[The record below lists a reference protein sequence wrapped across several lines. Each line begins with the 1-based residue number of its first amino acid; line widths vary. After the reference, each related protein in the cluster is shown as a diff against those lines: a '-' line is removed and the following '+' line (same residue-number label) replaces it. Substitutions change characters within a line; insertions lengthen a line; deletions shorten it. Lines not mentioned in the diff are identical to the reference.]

1 MFVGVCKMTTNVPKF
16 QQSSKPKSNVVLS
29 VKNLTKTFNDRIAVN
44 NISFEIHEGEIFGF
58 LGPNGAG
65 KSTTMKMI
73 CGLMKPTRGAIY
85 ICGHNLNTA
94 PEKALANMGGLI
106 ETPLMYTYM
115 SGYDNLKY
123 YASLHG
129 NISKKDILNYAKV
142 VGLQNRLKDKV
153 GTYSLGMRQRLGIC
167 QALLHNPKLLVLDE
181 PISGLDPSGV
191 KEMRD
196 FLKHLAK
203 RQRIGIMVS
212 SHMLGEMEHLCD
224 TICILN
230 KGSVLEVKT
239 LNQLKEGQADSKK
252 VKISVD
258 YPNFAGKIII
268 NELHLPVDVA
278 GNCVVVKAD
287 ESSIN
292 KITEKLIS
300 YNISIFGIET
310 VYKPLEEVFL
320 DIISAKNKGIN
331 SIF

>member
-1 MFVGVCKMTTNVPKF
+1 MATNVPKF
-16 QQSSKPKSNVVLS
+16 QPSSPVKKNCVLL

-44 NISFEIHEGEIFGF
+44 NISFAINEGEIFGF

-73 CGLMKPTRGAIY
+73 CGLMKPTRGSIY
-85 ICGHNLNTA
+85 ICGKNLTTDR
-94 PEKALANMGGLI
+94 ERALANLGGLI

-115 SGYDNLKY
+115 TGYDNLKY

-129 NISKKDILNYAKV
+129 KVNKREILNYAKI
-142 VGLQNRLKDKV
+142 VGLENRLNDKV
-153 GTYSLGMRQRLGIC
+153 GKYSLGMRQRLGIC
-167 QALLHNPKLLVLDE
+167 QALLHKPKLLILDE

-196 FLKHLAK
+196 FLKNLARK
-203 RQRIGIMVS
+203 QKIGIMIS

-224 TICILN
+224 TVCIIN
-230 KGSVLEVKT
+230 QGSVLEVKT
-239 LNQLKEGQADSKK
+239 LNQLKEGQENGKRI
-252 VKISVD
+252 KIMVD
-258 YPNFAGKIII
+258 YPNFAGKVIL
-268 NELHLPVDVA
+268 NELHLPVDIA
-278 GNCVVVKAD
+278 GNCIVVKTND
-287 ESSIN
+287 SNIN

-310 VYKPLEEVFL
+310 VYKPLEDVFL
-320 DIISAKNKGIN
+320 EIINNKNKGNN

>member
-1 MFVGVCKMTTNVPKF
+1 MATNVPKF
-16 QQSSKPKSNVVLS
+16 QQTSPAKKNCVLL

-44 NISFEIHEGEIFGF
+44 NISFSISEGEIFGF

-73 CGLMKPTRGAIY
+73 CGLMKPTKGSIF
-85 ICGHNLNTA
+85 ICGKNLNTDR
-94 PEKALANMGGLI
+94 EKALANLGGLI

-129 NISKKDILNYAKV
+129 NISKREIINYARV
-142 VGLQNRLKDKV
+142 VGLENRLKDKV

-167 QALLHNPKLLVLDE
+167 QALLHKPKLLVLDE
-181 PISGLDPSGV
+181 PISGLDPTGV

-196 FLKHLAK
+196 FLKNLARK
-203 RQRIGIMVS
+203 QKIGIMIS

-224 TICILN
+224 TICIIN
-230 KGSVLEVKT
+230 QGSVLEVKT
-239 LNQLKEGQADSKK
+239 LNQLKEGQENSKK
-252 VKISVD
+252 IKIMVD
-258 YPNFAGKIII
+258 YPNFAGKIIL
-268 NELHLPVDVA
+268 NELRLPVDVA
-278 GNCVVVKAD
+278 GNCIIVKASD
-287 ESSIN
+287 ANIN

-300 YNISIFGIET
+300 YNVSIFGIET
-310 VYKPLEEVFL
+310 VFKPLEEVFL
-320 DIISAKNKGIN
+320 EIINLKNKGNN

>member
-1 MFVGVCKMTTNVPKF
+1 MATNVPKF
-16 QQSSKPKSNVVLS
+16 QQTAQNKKNCVLM

-44 NISFEIHEGEIFGF
+44 NISFTINEGEIFGF

-73 CGLMKPTRGAIY
+73 CGLMKPTRGAVY
-85 ICGHNLNTA
+85 ICGHNLNTDR
-94 PEKALANMGGLI
+94 EKALANLGGLI

-129 NISKKDILNYAKV
+129 GISKNDILGYARI
-142 VGLQNRLKDKV
+142 VGLENRLKDKV
-153 GTYSLGMRQRLGIC
+153 STYSLGMRQRLGIC

-181 PISGLDPSGV
+181 PISGLDPAGV

-196 FLKHLAK
+196 FLKMLA
-203 RQRIGIMVS
+203 QRKKIGIMIS

-224 TICILN
+224 TICIIN
-230 KGSVLEVKT
+230 QGSILEVKT
-239 LNQLKEGQADSKK
+239 LNQLKAGQESSKK
-252 VKISVD
+252 IKIAVD
-258 YPNFAGKIII
+258 YPNFAGKVIL
-268 NELHLPVDVA
+268 NELRLPVDIA
-278 GNCVVVKAD
+278 GNSIIVKAD

-292 KITEKLIS
+292 RITEKLIS
-300 YNISIFGIET
+300 YKISIFSIEM

>member
-1 MFVGVCKMTTNVPKF
+1 MATNVPKF
-16 QQSSKPKSNVVLS
+16 QQSSPTKKNCVLL

-44 NISFEIHEGEIFGF
+44 NISFAINEGEIFGF

-85 ICGHNLNTA
+85 ICGKNLSTDR
-94 PEKALANMGGLI
+94 EKALENLGGLI

-129 NISKKDILNYAKV
+129 KVNKQEILNYARV
-142 VGLQNRLKDKV
+142 VGLENRLKDKV

-167 QALLHNPKLLVLDE
+167 QALLHRPKLLVLDE
-181 PISGLDPSGV
+181 PLSGLDPSGV

-196 FLKHLAK
+196 FLKNIARK
-203 RQRIGIMVS
+203 QKIGIMIS

-230 KGSVLEVKT
+230 QGSVLQVKT
-239 LNQLKEGQADSKK
+239 LNQLKEGQENSKK
-252 VKISVD
+252 IKIIVD
-258 YPNFAGKIII
+258 YPNFAGKIIL
-268 NELHLPVDVA
+268 NELRLPVDVA
-278 GNCVVVKAD
+278 GNCVIIKAGD
-287 ESSIN
+287 ANIN
-292 KITEKLIS
+292 KVTEKLIS
-300 YNISIFGIET
+300 YNVSIFGIET

-320 DIISAKNKGIN
+320 EIINTKNKGNN

>member
-1 MFVGVCKMTTNVPKF
+1 MATSVPKL
-16 QQSSKPKSNVVLS
+16 QQTMQNSTKCVLM
-29 VKNLTKTFNDRIAVN
+29 VKNLTKAFNDRIAVN
-44 NISFEIHEGEIFGF
+44 NISFKINEGEIFGF

-73 CGLMKPTRGAIY
+73 CGLMKPTKGAVY
-85 ICGHNLNTA
+85 ICGHNLVTER
-94 PEKALANMGGLI
+94 EKALSYLGGLI

-129 NISKKDILNYAKV
+129 KIGKQDILRYAKI
-142 VGLQNRLKDKV
+142 VGLENRIKDKV

-196 FLKHLAK
+196 FLKNLAK
-203 RQRIGIMVS
+203 NQKIGIMIS
-212 SHMLGEMEHLCD
+212 SHMLGEMENLCD

-230 KGSVLEVKT
+230 QGSVLQIKT
-239 LNQLKEGQADSKK
+239 LNQLKEGQENTKK
-252 VKISVD
+252 IKITVD
-258 YPNFAGKIII
+258 YPNFAGKIIV
-268 NELHLPVDVA
+268 NELRLPVDIA
-278 GNCVVVKAD
+278 GNCIVVSAKDANVN
-287 ESSIN
+287 S
-292 KITEKLIS
+292 ITEKLIE
-300 YNISIFGIET
+300 YNISIFSIET
-310 VYKPLEEVFL
+310 VYKPLEDVYLETINL
-320 DIISAKNKGIN
+320 KNKGLN